1 MGFAHPG
8 GAQEKE
14 GTHGTPGVPQP
25 HPAALDGPG
34 HLPHR
39 LLLAHDAPLELLAEV
54 QAAVRL
60 LRLHLLHP
68 DAGGLGDY
76 RRHRLAIHLR
86 GGTAATGGQLQL
98 LEAQAGSRLVNKV
111 DGLIRQVTVGEIPP
125 GKGDGGVDGLI
136 GDTHPMV
143 PLVPLPQPPQ
153 NPLRVLRGGLLH
165 QDALEPP
172 LQGTVLFDGA
182 AKLPDG
188 GGPDELELPPG
199 QLRL

>member
-1 MGFAHPG
+1 M
-8 GAQEKE
+8 
-14 GTHGTPGVPQP
+14 
-25 HPAALDGPG
+25 
-34 HLPHR
+34 
-39 LLLAHDAPLELLAEV
+39 
-54 QAAVRL
+54 
-60 LRLHLLHP
+60 
-68 DAGGLGDY
+68 
-76 RRHRLAIHLR
+76 
-86 GGTAATGGQLQL
+86 
-98 LEAQAGSRLVNKV
+98 
-111 DGLIRQVTVGEIPP
+111 
-125 GKGDGGVDGLI
+125 DGLI